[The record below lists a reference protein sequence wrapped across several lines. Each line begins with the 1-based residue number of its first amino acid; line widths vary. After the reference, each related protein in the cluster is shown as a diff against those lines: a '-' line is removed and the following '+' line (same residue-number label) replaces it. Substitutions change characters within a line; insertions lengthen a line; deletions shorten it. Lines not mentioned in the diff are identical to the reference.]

1 MEETVYP
8 QAGYLREN
16 YRLFR
21 LDGGLAKE
29 VGYHYHDFHK
39 LVFFRSGRAA
49 YTVEGHRYELFPGD
63 CVLVPMGA
71 IHRVEAEVENGYE
84 RLILYMS
91 PRWLRERIGYGWN
104 PEELFRAAERSRRY
118 LLRPDRGEDDILWE
132 RLLRLEGALADTA
145 EYAAERLADL
155 YMEELLIFLARA
167 LRRSGDSKVARGQAS
182 KASEVMRYI
191 TAHLTEE
198 LNIDTLAEV
207 FYVSKYHLMRVF
219 REETGF
225 TIHRYIM
232 DKRLLLARSM
242 LAEGIPAGE
251 TCARCGYKDYS
262 AFSRAY
268 RKQFGVSPGG
278 SMEV

>member
-21 LDGGLAKE
+21 LNGGLAKE

-49 YTVEGHRYELFPGD
+49 YTVEGHRYELSPGD

-71 IHRVEAEVENGYE
+71 IHRVEADVENGYE

-91 PRWLRERIGYGWN
+91 PRWLRERVGYGWN
-104 PEELFRAAERSRRY
+104 PEKIFRLTERNQRY
-118 LLRPDRGEDDILWE
+118 VLRPERGEDGLLWE
-132 RLLRLEGALADTA
+132 QLLRLENALADTE

-155 YMEELLIFLARA
+155 YMEELLVFLGRA
-167 LRRSGDSKVARGQAS
+167 LRRSGEGENAPGQAS
-182 KASEVMRYI
+182 KSSEVMRYI

-198 LNIDTLAEV
+198 LNIDALAEV

-232 DKRLLLARSM
+232 DKRLLLAQSM
-242 LAEGIPAGE
+242 LTEGVSAGE
-251 TCARCGYKDYS
+251 TCERCGYKDYS

-268 RKQFGVSPGG
+268 RKQFGRSPGE
-278 SMEV
+278 SMKL